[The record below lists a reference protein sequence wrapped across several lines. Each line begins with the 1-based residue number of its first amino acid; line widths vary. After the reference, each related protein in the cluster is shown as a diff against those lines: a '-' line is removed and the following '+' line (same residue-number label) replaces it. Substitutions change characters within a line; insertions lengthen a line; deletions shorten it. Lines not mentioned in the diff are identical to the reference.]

1 MNSIKILVDS
11 SKSAKEDSEKSL
23 RSLVL
28 KMFILNFEFME
39 EGQE

>member
-1 MNSIKILVDS
+1 MNSIKILVDA
-11 SKSAKEDSEKSL
+11 SKGSKVDLEKSL

-28 KMFILNFEFME
+28 KMSILNFEFME